1 MQYPAAWTAV
11 SALINED
18 PRPVAVLPVDSMR
31 RFAWAGDAP
40 VLDPL
45 PRWVRADVLDDG

>member
-1 MQYPAAWTAV
+1 M
-11 SALINED
+11 INAD

-45 PRWVRADVLDDG
+45 PALGARRRADEQAT